1 MKKEEKALSDLTL
14 ENARIVFRNFSGVEK
29 KFNPAG
35 RRNFCVLLESE
46 LAHLMEEDGWNVKWL
61 QPRDEEEEPQAYIQV
76 AVNYNNRPP
85 RIVTITTRGQ
95 TNLTE
100 ETVGILDWAELITV
114 DLTVRPYLWEVNGK
128 HGIKAYCKS
137 LYATLEEDR
146 LADKYNNIPG
156 DDEEA

>member
-1 MKKEEKALSDLTL
+1 MKKEDKALSDLTL

-46 LAHLMEEDGWNVKWL
+46 LAHMMEEDGWNVKWL
-61 QPRDEEEEPQAYIQV
+61 QPRDDEEEPQAYIQV

>member
-46 LAHLMEEDGWNVKWL
+46 LAHLMGEDGWNVKWL